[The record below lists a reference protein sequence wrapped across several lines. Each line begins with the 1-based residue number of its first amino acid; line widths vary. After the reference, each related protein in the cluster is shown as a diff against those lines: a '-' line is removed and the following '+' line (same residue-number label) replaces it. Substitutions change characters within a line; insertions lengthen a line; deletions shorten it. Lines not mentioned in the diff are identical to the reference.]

1 MTAALAIANMSSGYG
16 GSIVVNDVSLSVAPA
31 QIMAVVGKNGMGKTS
46 LLKTILG
53 FLPARTGSVRLEGR
67 NVTTLA
73 PHLKRRLALAY
84 APQEHALFQD
94 LTVRENLRLGLTSDV
109 GLEAQLARVE
119 SWFPVLTARL
129 RQRAG
134 TLSGGEQKMLIV
146 ARGLIAEP
154 HVFLLDE
161 VTEGLQPSV
170 VDRLAET
177 LAGIRREK
185 GTAMLVVEQHIPF
198 VLGLADCFAVFKR
211 GEVVDAGPVDATSAL
226 RIDEHMRL

>member
-1 MTAALAIANMSSGYG
+1 MSAALQLNNLSSGYG
-16 GSIVVNDVSLSVAPA
+16 SSIVVQDVSLEVAPA
-31 QIMAVVGKNGMGKTS
+31 EIVAVVGKNGMGKTS

-53 FLPARTGSVRLEGR
+53 FLPARSGSVKLWGSD
-67 NVTTLA
+67 VTALA

-94 LTVRENLRLGLTSDV
+94 LTVRENLRLGLTSDSEFDLH
-109 GLEAQLARVE
+109 LEKVA

-154 HVFLLDE
+154 RLFLLDE

-170 VDRLAET
+170 VERLSEV
-177 LAGIRREK
+177 LALTRRER

-198 VLGLADCFAVFKR
+198 VLGLADRFAVFKR
-211 GEVVDAGPVDATSAL
+211 GEVVDAGFVDDVSAA
-226 RIDEHMRL
+226 RIDDHMRL